1 MGKTVPIRDLLTTFI
16 DQLEANQTQ
25 FWVVLVMSILSILT
39 TIVFFVAGP
48 WALAA
53 VIPLYQE
60 ANAYLDSGVLP
71 PEKEDRIDEIRRF
84 LWPHFLE
91 NPQDFQQ
98 NGPQDEKKDR
108 SHIAKHPGKHANEKR
123 VKKDHHRRKRP
134 GLKIRHQKTPVPIF

>member
-60 ANAYLDSGVLP
+60 ANAYLDTGVLP
-71 PEKEDRIDEIRRF
+71 PEKEDRVDEIRRF
-84 LWPHFLE
+84 L
-91 NPQDFQQ
+91 
-98 NGPQDEKKDR
+98 
-108 SHIAKHPGKHANEKR
+108 
-123 VKKDHHRRKRP
+123 
-134 GLKIRHQKTPVPIF
+134 

>member
-25 FWVVLVMSILSILT
+25 FWVVLIMSILSILT

-60 ANAYLDSGVLP
+60 ANAYLETGVLP

-134 GLKIRHQKTPVPIF
+134 GLKIRH

>member
-1 MGKTVPIRDLLTTFI
+1 MLSNLTPARQKVGREADPQPLTLSVLQLLI
-16 DQLEANQTQ
+16 K
-25 FWVVLVMSILSILT
+25 VSVLLNLSLILSILT

-60 ANAYLDSGVLP
+60 ANAYLETGVLP

-108 SHIAKHPGKHANEKR
+108 SHIARHPGKHANEKR

-134 GLKIRHQKTPVPIF
+134 GLKIRH

>member
-1 MGKTVPIRDLLTTFI
+1 MGRTVPIRDLLTTFI

-60 ANAYLDSGVLP
+60 ANAYLDTGVLP

-91 NPQDFQQ
+91 NPQDFQ

-108 SHIAKHPGKHANEKR
+108 SHIAKHGVSPRKPANEKK
-123 VKKDHHRRKRP
+123 VKKDHGAHHRRRLP
-134 GLKIRHQKTPVPIF
+134 GLKIRH